1 MLSQPAPPRSERS
14 GRGAVGS
21 ALLRKSPQSQGD
33 KKLVLVIN
41 NIFSRIEIPDEDKL
55 EFGMILPIVLLL
67 IERTILIYI
76 NNQLFNINAII
87 FKIY

>member
-1 MLSQPAPPRSERS
+1 MSSLSSSDQ
-14 GRGAVGS
+14 
-21 ALLRKSPQSQGD
+21 LF
-33 KKLVLVIN
+33 
-41 NIFSRIEIPDEDKL
+41 FSRIEIPDEDKL